1 MSSDEDFSLV
11 TDTKA
16 SEDTLE
22 GVSALINTCKKQYE
36 LLLGEHKELIDS
48 KNDQLDM
55 IKQFR
60 QRTEKITQNLKEDE
74 RMYREQTADGEKRL
88 GVLKQEESDLTRE
101 IQKIKAAMKE
111 EEDQNAFLRAQTD
124 VFSAMPERKFVFK
137 GLTGDADDWRTFEM
151 KPHITYPMEG
161 GTALITFEEE
171 EVASNILKMET
182 HKLDLGEE
190 CRITVEARPVHLMV
204 PSLVEIDSEVCSRRV
219 LISNLPKMDMD
230 TLVNKLEIHFSKRKN
245 GGGEVDT
252 CEFLSDSGTVVISF
266 LENNVA
272 EGLTKTEYHEVKL
285 QQTKHRVRVT
295 PFLNGNITKLQTK
308 MSMCP
313 RTVLLTGIPEIM
325 EQETLQDI
333 LEIHF
338 QKNGN
343 GGGEIEAF
351 LYNPLGQ
358 HAEAVFGGTS
368 PNTEE

>member
-11 TDTKA
+11 TDTQP

-22 GVSALINTCKKQYE
+22 GVQALINNCKKQYE
-36 LLLGEHKELIDS
+36 MLLEEHKELVDS

-60 QRTEKITQNLKEDE
+60 QRTEKITQILKEDE
-74 RMYREQTADGEKRL
+74 RTYREQTADEKLRL
-88 GVLKQEESDLTRE
+88 DVVKQEGSDLTRE
-101 IQKIKAAMKE
+101 IQNIQAAIKE
-111 EEDQNAFLRAQTD
+111 EEAQNAYLRAQTD
-124 VFSAMPERKFVFK
+124 VFSAMPERKFVFN
-137 GLTGDADDWRTFEM
+137 GLTGDADDWKTFEM

-171 EVASNILKMET
+171 EVASNILKIET
-182 HKLDLGEE
+182 HKLDLGGE
-190 CRITVEARPVHLMV
+190 CSISVEARPVHLMV
-204 PSLVEIDSEVCSRRV
+204 PSLVEIDSEVCSHRV
-219 LISNLPKMDMD
+219 LISNLPKMDTE

-245 GGGEVDT
+245 GGGEVDS
-252 CEFLSDSGTVVISF
+252 CEFLSDSGTVVVAF
-266 LENNVA
+266 VENNIA
-272 EGLTKTEYHEVKL
+272 KGLTGTEYHEVQL

-295 PFLNGNITKLQTK
+295 PFLNGKITNLQTK
-308 MSMCP
+308 MTMCP
-313 RTVLLTGIPEIM
+313 RTVLLTGIPDVM

-333 LEIHF
+333 IEIHF

-358 HAEAVFGGTS
+358 HAEAVFGGIS